1 MGTLSWSPA
10 HGRYG
15 KNAGAQ
21 ALGVALA
28 IHGLN
33 FAPQGMAPVVA
44 CLAAAGVDCLTL
56 SLHGH
61 GDNYLPLPN
70 VDEDTSRLCSF
81 TRITLQLWCDEV
93 TAAYAI
99 ARARADELGVPLLLT
114 GYSLGALIGS
124 VVVVTEPQVCVDRML
139 LFAPALALPP
149 HGFQYWLAER
159 APRWVLPSLSPRRY
173 RANRGTPGAAYAAA
187 YTAISVLEAGDL
199 LRLNVPA
206 LVFIDP
212 RDEIVSS
219 SGVESIA
226 KQLSA
231 WTYVPVQKSDGTNG
245 LVYHHLV
252 IGQDAVGKDAWS
264 EITAQ
269 IRKFVNA

>member
-1 MGTLSWSPA
+1 MSTLSWTPA
-10 HGRYG
+10 HVRHGNNG
-15 KNAGAQ
+15 GAP
-21 ALGVALA
+21 AIGVALA

-33 FAPQGMAPVVA
+33 YDPQGMAPVTE
-44 CLAAAGVDCLTL
+44 CLAEAGVDCLTL

-70 VDEDTSRLCSF
+70 ADEDTSRLCSF
-81 TRITLQLWCDEV
+81 TRVTLQLWCDEV
-93 TAAYAI
+93 MAAYAL
-99 ARARADELGVPLLLT
+99 ARARADELGIPLLLT

-124 VVVVTEPQVCVDRML
+124 VVVVTEPQVRVDRLL

-159 APRWVLPSLSPRRY
+159 APRRVLPSLSPRRY

-187 YTAISVLEAGDL
+187 YDAIGVLEAGDL
-199 LRLNVPA
+199 QRLNVPA
-206 LVFIDP
+206 LVFVDR

-226 KQLSA
+226 RQLSA
-231 WTYVPVQKSDGTNG
+231 WRFVPVHKSDGTNG
-245 LVYHHLV
+245 RVYHHLV
-252 IGQDAVGKDAWS
+252 IGQDAVGKGAWDV
-264 EITAQ
+264 ITEQ
-269 IRKFVNA
+269 ITNFVVS